1 MLPQE
6 VRAVKLL
13 SVLLVLMLLVY
24 APVTASAHSKP
35 LVNKVEHFFVT
46 SDDPE
51 RLFKLFRDAFQLPE
65 VWPYQRFGEFA
76 SGGLSL
82 GNTVLE
88 FVNIPSENDPG
99 RGTKFK
105 GIALEPVADADAA
118 VIELKKRGIAHGEPR
133 PFKIQVGGQERV
145 GWVNVQLTDMPPS
158 DAFVF
163 LCDYKSREW
172 IAEGRSTASQELVR
186 RGGGPLGILSLK
198 EIVVGVR
205 SVEEAS
211 GKWGRLLESW
221 ERGAAPVFALSSGPR
236 IRLVR
241 ADAEGIQ
248 GIVVRVKS
256 KKQAGQF
263 LAKNKM
269 LGDSKAGGLSIAP
282 ESVGGL
288 MITLDE
294 D

>member
-1 MLPQE
+1 MSWE
-6 VRAVKLL
+6 VRTVKRL
-13 SVLLVLMLLVY
+13 SVLLILASLIY
-24 APVTASAHSKP
+24 APAFVNAQSKP
-35 LVNKVEHFFVT
+35 LVNKVEHFFVI
-46 SDDPE
+46 SEDPE
-51 RLFKLFRDAFQLPE
+51 RLFKLFRDVLQLPV

-88 FVNIPSENDPG
+88 FLDFPFENEP
-99 RGTKFK
+99 RRRTKFK
-105 GIALEPVADADAA
+105 GIAFEPVVDADAS
-118 VIELKKRGIAHGEPR
+118 VIELKKRGIAHGEPQ
-133 PFKIQVGGQERV
+133 PFKIQAGGQERV
-145 GWVNVQLTDMPPS
+145 GWINIQLTDLPPS

-163 LCDYKSREW
+163 LCDYKSRERVV
-172 IAEGRSTASQELVR
+172 ETRSTASQEMVR
-186 RGGGPLGILSLK
+186 RGGGPLGVLSLE

-211 GKWGRLLESW
+211 GRWGRLLESR
-221 ERGAAPVFALSSGPR
+221 ERGAAPVFALRSGPR

-256 KKQAGQF
+256 KKQAAQF

-269 LGDSKAGGLSIAP
+269 LSDSKAGGLAITP

-288 MITLDE
+288 MITLVE
-294 D
+294 E